1 MSIPIAAAITMF
13 LVAVIPLAPTEPV
26 LAAMGVLAATE
37 HVAPLGAIVI
47 AAVGCSLSD
56 HLLYAVGRFTGGPAL
71 ARLRRKRSIDAATQW
86 LIRNSARW
94 GVPILIVGRWLPAG
108 GTVGALLAGT
118 LRWPLSRFTP
128 TSLIGS
134 TLWSTYVALI
144 GYLGGS
150 IISQPVFGLLFSLGL
165 ATLFGLTASVLLQ
178 RAHRRR
184 PVIDTVA
191 GVDIGD
197 PAEVVQAADSVQS
210 DTTDPV
216 LTTGAIGS

>member
-37 HVAPLGAIVI
+37 HVSPLGAIVI
-47 AAVGCSLSD
+47 AAIGCSLSD
-56 HLLYAVGRFTGGPAL
+56 HLLYAVGRFAGGPAL
-71 ARLRRKRSIDAATQW
+71 TRLRRKPAVDAATQW
-86 LIRNSARW
+86 LIRNSTRW

-118 LRWPLSRFTP
+118 LRWPLRRFTP
-128 TSLIGS
+128 TSLAGA
-134 TLWSTYVALI
+134 TLWSTYVALL

-150 IISQPVFGLLFSLGL
+150 IVSQPVLGLAFSLGL

-178 RAHRRR
+178 RAHRRHAATETAL
-184 PVIDTVA
+184 PD
-191 GVDIGD
+191 
-197 PAEVVQAADSVQS
+197 EQAS
-210 DTTDPV
+210 TE
-216 LTTGAIGS
+216 GALAAR